1 MRKALSDVF
10 APNTFSPMTNI
21 LVAEDEP
28 QTAQLIE
35 FKLKQQGYAVTIV
48 SNGEQALKMLSANPP
63 SLLILDG
70 MMPVMDGFEVLRR
83 VREDQKT
90 RAIPVIMLT
99 AKSRE
104 KDVVTGLELG
114 ASDYI
119 VKPFSPAELVARIKK
134 VLGDA

>member
-1 MRKALSDVF
+1 MIS
-10 APNTFSPMTNI
+10 I

-35 FKLKQQGYAVTIV
+35 FKLKQQGYNVTIV
-48 SNGEQALKMLSANPP
+48 SNGEQALKMVGVNRPNLV
-63 SLLILDG
+63 ILDG

-83 VREDQKT
+83 IKADGNTKDL
-90 RAIPVIMLT
+90 PVIMLT

-119 VKPFSPAELVARIKK
+119 VKPFSPAELVARVKK
-134 VLGDA
+134 AVGDTSEGV

>member
-1 MRKALSDVF
+1 MS
-10 APNTFSPMTNI
+10 SI

-48 SNGEQALKMLSANPP
+48 SNGEQAIKMVGVSRP
-63 SLLILDG
+63 SLIVLDG

-83 VREDQKT
+83 LKDDAAMRN
-90 RAIPVIMLT
+90 IPVIMLT
-99 AKSRE
+99 ARSRE
-104 KDVVTGLELG
+104 RDVVTGLELG

-119 VKPFSPAELVARIKK
+119 IKPFSPAELVARVNK
-134 VLGDA
+134 VLGEPNTAK

>member
-1 MRKALSDVF
+1 MS
-10 APNTFSPMTNI
+10 SI

-48 SNGEQALKMLSANPP
+48 SNGEQALKMVGVARP
-63 SLLILDG
+63 SLIVLDG

-83 VREDQKT
+83 LKEDAKS

-99 AKSRE
+99 ARSRE
-104 KDVVTGLELG
+104 RDVVTGLELG

-119 VKPFSPAELVARIKK
+119 VKPFSPTELVARVRK
-134 VLGDA
+134 VLGEPASQG

>member
-1 MRKALSDVF
+1 
-10 APNTFSPMTNI
+10 MTNI

-35 FKLKQQGYAVTIV
+35 FKLKQQGYEVNVV
-48 SNGEQALKMLSANPP
+48 SNGEQAMKMLDVNEP
-63 SLLILDG
+63 SLLLLDG

-83 VREDQKT
+83 VKDSTKYRH
-90 RAIPVIMLT
+90 IPVIMLT

-104 KDVVTGLELG
+104 KDVVTGLDLG

-134 VLGDA
+134 VLGGGESGD

>member
-1 MRKALSDVF
+1 MIS
-10 APNTFSPMTNI
+10 I

-35 FKLKQQGYAVTIV
+35 FKLKQQGYNVTIV
-48 SNGEQALKMLSANPP
+48 SNGEQALKMVDVSRP
-63 SLLILDG
+63 SLVILDG

-83 VREDQKT
+83 L
-90 RAIPVIMLT
+90 RADGNKQDLPVIMLT

-119 VKPFSPAELVARIKK
+119 VKPFSPAELVARVKK
-134 VLGDA
+134 VVGDNSPCV

>member
-1 MRKALSDVF
+1 MIS
-10 APNTFSPMTNI
+10 I

-35 FKLKQQGYAVTIV
+35 FKLKQQGYNVTIV
-48 SNGEQALKMLSANPP
+48 SNGEQALKMVGVNKPDLV
-63 SLLILDG
+63 ILDG

-83 VREDQKT
+83 IKADGNTQDL
-90 RAIPVIMLT
+90 PVIMLT

-119 VKPFSPAELVARIKK
+119 VKPFSPAELVARVKK
-134 VLGDA
+134 VLGDTSPGI

>member
-1 MRKALSDVF
+1 
-10 APNTFSPMTNI
+10 MTNI

-48 SNGEQALKMLSANPP
+48 SNGEQALKMLSVNPP

-83 VREDQKT
+83 VREDQAT

-134 VLGDA
+134 VLGDS

>member
-1 MRKALSDVF
+1 MIS
-10 APNTFSPMTNI
+10 I

-35 FKLKQQGYAVTIV
+35 FKLKQQGYNVTIV
-48 SNGEQALKMLSANPP
+48 SNGEQALKMVDVSRP
-63 SLLILDG
+63 SLVILDG

-83 VREDQKT
+83 L
-90 RAIPVIMLT
+90 RADGNTQDLPVIMLT

-119 VKPFSPAELVARIKK
+119 VKPFSPAELVARVKK
-134 VLGDA
+134 VVGDNSPGV

>member
-1 MRKALSDVF
+1 
-10 APNTFSPMTNI
+10 MTSI

-48 SNGEQALKMLSANPP
+48 SNGEQALKMLSVNPP

-83 VREDQKT
+83 VREDQNT
-90 RAIPVIMLT
+90 RSIPVIMLT

-119 VKPFSPAELVARIKK
+119 IKPFSPAELVARVKK
-134 VLGDA
+134 VLGES

>member
-1 MRKALSDVF
+1 MIS
-10 APNTFSPMTNI
+10 I

-35 FKLKQQGYAVTIV
+35 FKLKQQGYNVTIV
-48 SNGEQALKMLSANPP
+48 SNGEQALKMVGVSRP
-63 SLLILDG
+63 SLVILDG

-83 VREDQKT
+83 IKSDGNSQD
-90 RAIPVIMLT
+90 IPVIMLT

-119 VKPFSPAELVARIKK
+119 VKPFSPAELVARVKK
-134 VLGDA
+134 VLGDTSTGV

>member
-1 MRKALSDVF
+1 MS
-10 APNTFSPMTNI
+10 SI

-48 SNGEQALKMLSANPP
+48 SNGEQALKMVGVSRP
-63 SLLILDG
+63 SLIVLDG

-83 VREDQKT
+83 LKDDAAMRN
-90 RAIPVIMLT
+90 IPVIMLT
-99 AKSRE
+99 ARSRE
-104 KDVVTGLELG
+104 RDVVTGLELG

-119 VKPFSPAELVARIKK
+119 IKPFSPAELVARVNK
-134 VLGDA
+134 VLGEPNTAK

>member
-1 MRKALSDVF
+1 
-10 APNTFSPMTNI
+10 MTNI

-35 FKLKQQGYAVTIV
+35 FKLKQQGYAVNVV
-48 SNGEQALKMLSANPP
+48 SNGEQAMKMLAINTPAVI
-63 SLLILDG
+63 LLDG

-83 VREDQKT
+83 VKESKEYRH
-90 RAIPVIMLT
+90 IPVIMLT

-104 KDVVTGLELG
+104 KDVVTGLDLG
-114 ASDYI
+114 AADYI

-134 VLGDA
+134 VLGNDSGDH

>member
-1 MRKALSDVF
+1 MIS
-10 APNTFSPMTNI
+10 I

-35 FKLKQQGYAVTIV
+35 FKLKQQGYNVTIV
-48 SNGEQALKMLSANPP
+48 SNGEQALKMVGVSRPNLV
-63 SLLILDG
+63 ILDG

-83 VREDQKT
+83 IKADGNTQDL
-90 RAIPVIMLT
+90 PVIMLT

-119 VKPFSPAELVARIKK
+119 VKPFSPAELVARVKK
-134 VLGDA
+134 VVGDSSPGV

>member
-1 MRKALSDVF
+1 MIS
-10 APNTFSPMTNI
+10 I

-35 FKLKQQGYAVTIV
+35 FKLKQQGYNVTIV
-48 SNGEQALKMLSANPP
+48 SNGEQALKMVGVSRPNLV
-63 SLLILDG
+63 ILDG

-83 VREDQKT
+83 IRSDGDS
-90 RAIPVIMLT
+90 RDLPVIMLT

-119 VKPFSPAELVARIKK
+119 VKPFSPAELVARVKK
-134 VLGDA
+134 VLGDTSSGV

>member
-1 MRKALSDVF
+1 
-10 APNTFSPMTNI
+10 MTNI

>member
-1 MRKALSDVF
+1 MS
-10 APNTFSPMTNI
+10 SI

-35 FKLKQQGYAVTIV
+35 FKLKQQGYGVTIV
-48 SNGEQALKMLSANPP
+48 SNGEQALKMIGVARPALI
-63 SLLILDG
+63 ILDG

-83 VREDQKT
+83 LKEDAKT
-90 RAIPVIMLT
+90 RNLPVIMLT

-104 KDVVTGLELG
+104 RDVVTGLELG

-119 VKPFSPAELVARIKK
+119 VKPFSPAELVARVKK
-134 VLGDA
+134 VLGGPPASA

>member
-1 MRKALSDVF
+1 MIS
-10 APNTFSPMTNI
+10 I

-35 FKLKQQGYAVTIV
+35 FKLKQQGYNVTIV
-48 SNGEQALKMLSANPP
+48 SNGEQALKMVGSTNPN
-63 SLLILDG
+63 LVILDG

-83 VREDQKT
+83 IKAGGNTQDLP
-90 RAIPVIMLT
+90 IIMLT

-119 VKPFSPAELVARIKK
+119 VKPFSPAELVARVKK
-134 VLGDA
+134 VLGDTSPGV